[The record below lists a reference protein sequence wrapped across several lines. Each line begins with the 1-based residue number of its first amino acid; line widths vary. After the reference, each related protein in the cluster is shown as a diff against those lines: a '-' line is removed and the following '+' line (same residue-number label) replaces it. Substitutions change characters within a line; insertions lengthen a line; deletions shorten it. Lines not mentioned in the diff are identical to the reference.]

1 MISVDLRCV
10 ELVSDTAGVYL
21 SASKCENI
29 DIDLWPKAICFAHVL
44 IFNNAFFF
52 LLIE

>member
-29 DIDLWPKAICFAHVL
+29 DIDLWPKGFVL
-44 IFNNAFFF
+44 HMF
-52 LLIE
+52 LSFLSLERVIS